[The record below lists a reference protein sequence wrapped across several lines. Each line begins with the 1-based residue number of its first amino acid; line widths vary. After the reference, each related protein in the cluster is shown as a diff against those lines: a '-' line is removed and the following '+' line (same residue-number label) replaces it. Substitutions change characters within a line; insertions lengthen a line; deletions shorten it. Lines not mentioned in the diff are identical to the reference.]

1 MYGIRVKKQLKKGE
15 KNMKKFIATVL
26 AAVAA
31 CTTFCFASCGDKKDE
46 AENIKVMKEIM
57 LTEEDYA
64 FAIAKENAD
73 LLSAV
78 NNYLATWESDGSLDT
93 LINSYFDGTATF
105 TYENKSASPTEN
117 DFVMATNAY
126 FPPFEY
132 KEGSKFKGVDVE
144 IAYKLATAMNKTLF
158 VYDMEFDSI
167 IPSVKNG
174 ESDIGMAGMTV
185 NETRRQQVNFA
196 TPYYSSAQVISVL
209 ASDTTFD
216 ACKTAAD
223 VEAIL
228 ATKDKNY
235 VIGTQNATTGF
246 MYSAGNADFE
256 YDGFTNLTTKGYT
269 TGALAMKDLQNGKIN
284 AVILDMQP
292 SLMIADSMNK

>member
-1 MYGIRVKKQLKKGE
+1 
-15 KNMKKFIATVL
+15 MKKFIATLL
-26 AAVAA
+26 AGVAA
-31 CTTFCFASCGDKKDE
+31 LATFSFASCTETED
-46 AENIKVMKEIM
+46 IKVMKDIL

-64 FAIAKENAD
+64 FAIAKENTALLEEVNGLLAD
-73 LLSAV
+73 W
-78 NNYLATWESDGSLDT
+78 TEDGSLDT

-105 TYENKSASPTEN
+105 TYENKTATPAEG

-126 FPPFEY
+126 FPPFESV
-132 KEGSKFKGVDVE
+132 EGSKFKGVDVE

-158 VYDMEFDSI
+158 VFDMEFDSI
-167 IPSVKNG
+167 IASVMNG

-185 NETRRQQVNFA
+185 TDTRLEQVNFA

-223 VEAIL
+223 VETIL
-228 ATKDKNY
+228 KSKGSSY
-235 VIGTQNATTGF
+235 KIGTQNGTTGF
-246 MYSAGNADFE
+246 MYSKGDADFG
-256 YDGFTNLTTKGYT
+256 YDGFTNLETKGYT

-284 AVILDMQP
+284 AVILDLQP
-292 SLMIADSMNK
+292 SLMISKSLNG